1 VHSLSFDRLQIA
13 SNPVGTKVERIVQ
26 MAQSP
31 VEFSGESI
39 VDTVKPSPILVLLV
53 DDDACFLKTSKQ
65 CLETQGH
72 FQIDTASSVDE
83 AMGKMKKAKYDAVV
97 SDYQMPGKDGL
108 QFLKELR
115 QKGNNIPF
123 IIFTGKGREEVVIKA
138 LNLGADHYEN
148 KNGDPETVYSELSHD
163 IINAVRT
170 RRAEQELRIQR
181 EELQVILDSMPAK
194 IWYKDRNNRLVR
206 VNKAFAEYVGV
217 SKENLEGK
225 PLCDL
230 FPPDIAQKCW
240 EEDKE
245 VITTGQPKTDI
256 LDCHESAQGVRWFST
271 GKVPCREKDGN
282 IIGTISFSV
291 DITERKKAEEALL
304 TERDRLEIVTESIGA
319 GLAVISKDY
328 RTLWANRVLK
338 RIFGDVEGKICYSTY
353 NQRSEICP
361 RCGVR
366 EVFETGKDK
375 AVHEQ
380 VGKDVDGKIIW
391 SEITATPVKDKNGKV
406 TAAVELVVP
415 VTERKNAEEKLR
427 ESGQRFRCL
436 VEDTLV
442 GIATVDTKGRLT
454 YLNRATADML
464 GYSMSE
470 MLGQSFNSFL
480 HPNDKDKITRAFL
493 KEILLRRKPR
503 LLEFRGVRKD
513 GQVLNLMS
521 KPTKFVLDGKTVGFQ
536 AIIMDV
542 SERRKAEKEQLVRKE
557 KAEEYMNVIGN
568 IIVALDSNGRI
579 IVLNKKGHEILG
591 YEERKLLGE
600 DWFETCVPKE
610 SRKQV
615 LEVFKACMQGKL
627 EMAQHH
633 ENPVLAKNGEK
644 RIVSWYNT
652 VLKDDDGKIIGTL
665 SSGEDI
671 TERKKAEESAEES
684 KKKLDA
690 VNEKLRTVGGLTR
703 HDVRNKLSTIV
714 GNVYLSKKKLADN
727 PEILENLEDIES
739 GCNQIVKILDFS
751 KAYEM
756 LGVEEL
762 TYVNVEEAV
771 QEAVSLFSDLKAV
784 DVKDECKG
792 LTVLAD
798 SLLRQLFYNLIDN
811 SLKHGGKA
819 RQIRTHYE
827 IEGDRLRLFY
837 EDDGVGL
844 PPEAKARIFQQGYT
858 TGMGTGYGLYLIKKI
873 TEVYGWTME
882 ENGKAGK
889 GARFVMTI
897 PKTSPNVKEN
907 YRILTQ

>member
-1 VHSLSFDRLQIA
+1 M
-13 SNPVGTKVERIVQ
+13 ERTVQ
-26 MAQSP
+26 MTQSP

-39 VDTVKPSPILVLLV
+39 VGTVKASLILVLLV

-83 AMGKMKKAKYDAVV
+83 AMGKMEKAKYDVVV
-97 SDYQMPGKDGL
+97 SDYQMPGKNGL

-115 QKGNNIPF
+115 EKDNIVPF
-123 IIFTGKGREEVVIKA
+123 IIFTGRGREEIAIKA
-138 LNLGADHYEN
+138 LNLGADGYFN
-148 KNGDPETVYSELSHD
+148 KTGQPETVYGELAHGIGQAAEKS
-163 IINAVRT
+163 
-170 RRAEQELRIQR
+170 RAENAFRESEIRYRLLFRHSPVGAGLAIPDGSVVDCNEAMQMILGYPL
-181 EELQVILDSMPAK
+181 EELKKIKIVDLYVNPEERKLLTETVRRKGVATGFSAK
-194 IWYKDRNNRLVR
+194 LKRKDGTVFDAELNVALVHI
-206 VNKAFAEYVGV
+206 
-217 SKENLEGK
+217 EGK
-225 PLCDL
+225 EYFQTALQ
-230 FPPDIAQKCW
+230 DI
-240 EEDKE
+240 
-245 VITTGQPKTDI
+245 
-256 LDCHESAQGVRWFST
+256 SA
-271 GKVPCREKDGN
+271 
-282 IIGTISFSV
+282 
-291 DITERKKAEEALL
+291 RKKAEERLRAILASSPDAIIISDLNGNIVDFNEATVGLTGYSTIEVAGKSSLEFIAKKDRERALENL
-304 TERDRLEIVTESIGA
+304 KKVLEHGTVRNTEYTLLKKDNEEYEGELSASALKDSSGSLIGFVGIIRDITERR
-319 GLAVISKDY
+319 
-328 RTLWANRVLK
+328 
-338 RIFGDVEGKICYSTY
+338 
-353 NQRSEICP
+353 
-361 RCGVR
+361 
-366 EVFETGKDK
+366 
-375 AVHEQ
+375 
-380 VGKDVDGKIIW
+380 
-391 SEITATPVKDKNGKV
+391 
-406 TAAVELVVP
+406 
-415 VTERKNAEEKLR
+415 NAEEKLR
-427 ESGQRFRCL
+427 ESEQRFRCL

-454 YLNRATADML
+454 YLNRATADMF
-464 GYSMSE
+464 GYSGSE
-470 MLGQSFNSFL
+470 MLGQPFNSFL
-480 HPNDKDKITRAFL
+480 HPDDKGKIMRLFL
-493 KEILLRRKPR
+493 KLILLRRDSR
-503 LLEFRGVRKD
+503 HLEFRGVRKD
-513 GQVLNLMS
+513 GHVINLMS
-521 KPTKFVLDGKTVGFQ
+521 KPTRFVLDGKTVGFQ
-536 AIIMDV
+536 AIILDI
-542 SERRKAEKEQLVRKE
+542 SESRKPEKEDLMQKE
-557 KAEEYMNVIGN
+557 RAQEYLNIIGN
-568 IIVALDSNGRI
+568 IVVALDSNGRI

-591 YEERKLLGE
+591 YEERKLLGK

-610 SRKQV
+610 SRKQAV
-615 LEVFKACMQGKL
+615 EVFKACMQGKL

-633 ENPVLAKNGEK
+633 ENSVLAKNGEK
-644 RIVSWYNT
+644 RIVSWCNT

-665 SSGEDI
+665 GSGEDI

-684 KKKLDA
+684 KKKLDI
-690 VNEKLRTVGGLTR
+690 VNEKLRAVGGLTR

-739 GCNQIVKILDFS
+739 GCNQIVTILDFS
-751 KAYEM
+751 KVYEM

-798 SLLRQLFYNLIDN
+798 SLLRQLLYNLIDN
-811 SLKHGGKA
+811 SLKHGEKV
-819 RQIRTHYE
+819 RQIRTRYE

-873 TEVYGWTME
+873 TEVYGWTIE